1 MYLVWTH
8 EQMGFLQFRAPINH
22 IGTNPPEIFQEASSE
37 WYLECGLLLRLGP
50 ICVISTSM
58 GQLLLLFNDNQKK
71 ILNRHCKDYFHF
83 LTMLCLCVAGDWS
96 SCEWASYLRTSLLL
110 SRQMS
115 QTLTLRG
122 RSTLTRPQ
130 SVGVRVNYRHRRSS
144 VTNGYT
150 HVNFI
155 TNPGNLF
162 SIIWCV
168 QPFFM
173 V

>member
-1 MYLVWTH
+1 M
-8 EQMGFLQFRAPINH
+8 
-22 IGTNPPEIFQEASSE
+22 
-37 WYLECGLLLRLGP
+37 
-50 ICVISTSM
+50 
-58 GQLLLLFNDNQKK
+58 
-71 ILNRHCKDYFHF
+71 
-83 LTMLCLCVAGDWS
+83 LCVAGDWS
-96 SCEWASYLRTSLLL
+96 SCECIIPYLRTSLHL

-162 SIIWCV
+162 NI
-168 QPFFM
+168 M
-173 V
+173 